1 MSLSQILAALGSGQV
16 QNLVNVLQSIV
27 HAVITDFDQL
37 REEHNQKTTL
47 TLEAVNKLEDRTGQ
61 ALTGTSDQL
70 TAKFSAAVQDLNSR
84 LIALDAK
91 VLSEL
96 EANVTTTVEDIGA
109 LEDKLGQRLDELEAT
124 LRTHVER
131 IERQIA
137 WLIRG
142 VPACGKL
149 EGYEGESKE

>member
-27 HAVITDFDQL
+27 HTVIEEIEQL
-37 REEHNQKTTL
+37 RSDHDSKQAQL
-47 TLEAVNKLEDRTGQ
+47 LEAVNKLDDRTGQ
-61 ALTGTSDQL
+61 TIAGTCDQL
-70 TAKFSAAVQDLNSR
+70 TAKMETAVQDLSKR
-84 LIALDAK
+84 MVLLDQK

-96 EANVTTTVEDIGA
+96 EANVTATVEDIGA
-109 LEDKLGQRLDELEAT
+109 LEDKLAKRLNELEAT

>member
-1 MSLSQILAALGSGQV
+1 MSLSQILKALGSGQV
-16 QNLVNVLQSIV
+16 ENLVNVLQSVV
-27 HAVITDFDQL
+27 HAVITEVDQL

-47 TLEAVNKLEDRTGQ
+47 TLEAVNKLEDRTSQ

-70 TAKFSAAVQDLNSR
+70 TAKFRAAVQDLNSR
-84 LIALDAK
+84 LTTLGAT

-96 EANVTTTVEDIGA
+96 EANVTTTVDDIGA
-109 LEDKLGQRLDELEAT
+109 LEDKLAKRLDDLEAT
-124 LRTHVER
+124 LRTHVDR
-131 IERQIA
+131 IDREIVS
-137 WLIRG
+137 LIQP

>member
-27 HAVITDFDQL
+27 HTVIEEIEQL
-37 REEHNQKTTL
+37 RSDHDSKQAQL
-47 TLEAVNKLEDRTGQ
+47 LEAVNKLDDRTGQ
-61 ALTGTSDQL
+61 TIAGTCDQL
-70 TAKFSAAVQDLNSR
+70 TAKMGTAVQDLSKR
-84 LIALDAK
+84 MVLLDQK

-96 EANVTTTVEDIGA
+96 EANVTATVEDIGA
-109 LEDKLGQRLDELEAT
+109 LEDKLGQRLNELEAT